1 MIEVLH
7 LTILATILVAGFLAL
22 WFRNLL
28 SAIISLAVLSLF
40 ISLEFFYLQAPDV
53 AIAEAGIGAGLSTA
67 IYIIALKA
75 CGKKQFRKEGEQ
87 R

>member
-1 MIEVLH
+1 MIEILH
-7 LTILATILVAGFLAL
+7 LTILAVILVSGFFAL

-28 SAIISLAVLSLF
+28 SSVIALAVLSLF
-40 ISLEFFYLQAPDV
+40 VSLEFFYMQAPDV

-67 IYIIALKA
+67 IYMIALKA
-75 CGKKQFRKEGEQ
+75 CGKKQFRKEGE

>member
-1 MIEVLH
+1 LIEILH
-7 LTILATILVAGFLAL
+7 LTILAVILVSGFFAL

-28 SAIISLAVLSLF
+28 SSVIALAVLSLF
-40 ISLEFFYLQAPDV
+40 VSLEFFYMQAPDV

-67 IYIIALKA
+67 IYMIALKA
-75 CGKKQFRKEGEQ
+75 CGKKQFKKEGE

>member
-1 MIEVLH
+1 MIEILH
-7 LTILATILVAGFLAL
+7 LSILVTIVVAGFLTI

-28 SAIISLAVLSLF
+28 SSVISLAVLSLF
-40 ISLEFFYLQAPDV
+40 ISLEFFYMQAPDV

-67 IYIIALKA
+67 IYIIALRA
-75 CGKKQFRKEGEQ
+75 CGKKQYRKEGE

>member
-1 MIEVLH
+1 MEILH
-7 LTILATILVAGFLAL
+7 GCILVTILVSGFFAL

-28 SAIISLAVLSLF
+28 SSVISLSVLSLF
-40 ISLEFFYLQAPDV
+40 VSLEFFYMQAPDV

-67 IYIIALKA
+67 IYIIALKGS
-75 CGKKQFRKEGEQ
+75 GKKQFRKEGE

>member
-1 MIEVLH
+1 MIEILH
-7 LTILATILVAGFLAL
+7 LTILAVILVSGFFAL

-28 SAIISLAVLSLF
+28 SSVIALAVLSLF
-40 ISLEFFYLQAPDV
+40 FSLEFFYMQAPDV

-67 IYIIALKA
+67 IYMIALKA
-75 CGKKQFRKEGEQ
+75 CGKKQFRKEGE

>member
-1 MIEVLH
+1 LIEILH
-7 LTILATILVAGFLAL
+7 LSILVTIVIAGFLTI

-28 SAIISLAVLSLF
+28 SSVISLAVLSLF
-40 ISLEFFYLQAPDV
+40 ISLEFFYMQAPDV

-67 IYIIALKA
+67 IYIIGLRA
-75 CGKKQFRKEGEQ
+75 CGKKQFRKEGE

>member
-1 MIEVLH
+1 LIEILH
-7 LTILATILVAGFLAL
+7 LTILAVILVSGFFAL

-28 SAIISLAVLSLF
+28 SSVIALAVLSLF
-40 ISLEFFYLQAPDV
+40 VSLEFFYMQAPDV

-67 IYIIALKA
+67 IYMIALKA
-75 CGKKQFRKEGEQ
+75 CGKKQFRKDGE

>member
-7 LTILATILVAGFLAL
+7 LSILVTIIVSGFLTI

-28 SAIISLAVLSLF
+28 SSVISLAVLSLF
-40 ISLEFFYLQAPDV
+40 ISLEFFYMQAPDV

-67 IYIIALKA
+67 IYIIALRA
-75 CGKKQFRKEGEQ
+75 CGRKQFRKEGE

>member
-1 MIEVLH
+1 MIEILH
-7 LTILATILVAGFLAL
+7 LTILAVILVSGFFAL

-28 SAIISLAVLSLF
+28 SSVIALAVLSLF
-40 ISLEFFYLQAPDV
+40 VSLEFFYMQAPDV

-67 IYIIALKA
+67 IYMIALKA
-75 CGKKQFRKEGEQ
+75 CGKKQFKKEGE